1 MHMLGLSS
9 TGTVYSWGNGEYGR
23 CGNGKTKQLIPEPV
37 QLLQSI
43 QCIQVAAGHDHSL
56 AVTNDGKLY
65 AWGKNEASQLGLGG
79 SIVMDLNT
87 MEQYPTVVELEGEEG
102 YKFNN
107 KVVRVAAGTRHS
119 LALTRDGSVWQFG
132 GRTFIQPTLM
142 PVAYTRVVP
151 DDAKDHESSSSAPS
165 KTGTSSTL
173 PPTIGKEDVIP
184 LKAVDIAAGD
194 SVSGAIDAN
203 GQLFTWGRLRH
214 SAMLGH
220 GSTAL
225 IPSGVRQPT
234 RVDSLKQQGVPIA
247 SVTFGTQHAA
257 AVVGIP
263 RSL

>member
-1 MHMLGLSS
+1 MLGLSKD
-9 TGTVYSWGNGEYGR
+9 GTVYSWGNGEYGR

-37 QLLQSI
+37 QLLQST
-43 QCIQVAAGHDHSL
+43 QCIQIAAGSDHSL

-79 SIVMDLNT
+79 TIIMDLNT
-87 MEQYPTVVELEGEEG
+87 MEAYPTLVELDGEEG

-107 KVVRVAAGTRHS
+107 KVVRIAAGTRHS

-132 GRTFIQPTLM
+132 GRTYIQPTLM

-151 DDAKDHESSSSAPS
+151 DDAKEQEAAPSTSSKGSSSSV
-165 KTGTSSTL
+165 

-220 GSTAL
+220 GSTAF

-247 SVTFGTQHAA
+247 TVTFGTQHAA

-263 RSL
+263 RSI